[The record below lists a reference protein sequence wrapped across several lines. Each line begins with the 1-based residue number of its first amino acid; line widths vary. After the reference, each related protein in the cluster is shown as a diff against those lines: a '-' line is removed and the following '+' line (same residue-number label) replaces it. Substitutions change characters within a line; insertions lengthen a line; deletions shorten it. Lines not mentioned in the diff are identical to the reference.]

1 MRHLGRLYLI
11 DMATREYISSNMPA
25 SAHAVLRDHY
35 AFWNFWLTLGALVPT
50 AALLGLVLVTDDFAQ
65 RAFHVSP
72 DALKLINASVALFA
86 FVCVLVQLVWKPDSR
101 EAAHA
106 HAVGYFA
113 KTRLEAG
120 SFLDERDALNVRGL
134 PPIRHAT
141 FVRLKQLHLQATYLS
156 RRLEIDPWLSLP
168 KRGCPPR
175 GYVVPEAFAPDVLN
189 LPRIGRRPNLG
200 LATPARRVQRIRRR
214 ISRAR
219 DAPRAHQFSSVSSS
233 AARTKASQ
241 CNGLIERKSRWSIAR
256 RRLQPRRSAVAMTAA
271 SAKPRS
277 RSRYCDSRSR
287 IRTRSECWIGS
298 RVNAPAITSSKNA
311 S

>member
-1 MRHLGRLYLI
+1 VHVRYRQKKTGSGVRIGEWRRQAFGGRSREDAPDVRHLGRLYLI

-50 AALLGLVLVTDDFAQ
+50 AALLCLVLVTDDFAQ

-168 KRGCPPR
+168 KHGRPPR
-175 GYVVPEAFAPDVLN
+175 GYEVPEPFAPDILN
-189 LPRIGRRPNLG
+189 LPRIGRRPTLG
-200 LATPARRVQRIRRR
+200 LATPARRVPRIRRR

-219 DAPRAHQFSSVSSS
+219 DAPRARAIFYTALELVVIQLFWVRPFGERSSELSHF
-233 AARTKASQ
+233 AR
-241 CNGLIERKSRWSIAR
+241 
-256 RRLQPRRSAVAMTAA
+256 
-271 SAKPRS
+271 
-277 RSRYCDSRSR
+277 
-287 IRTRSECWIGS
+287 
-298 RVNAPAITSSKNA
+298 
-311 S
+311 